1 MYVIILSASMDWFMT
16 NRPFL
21 TTSVTCTGPRIA
33 VTVEPLRPS
42 AMIRPTARPV
52 AKTIFPS
59 WKSLTLGALA
69 ANVHDIPSLPTARMA
84 WSPCSMTITPG
95 WYSTSG
101 LRLGATPNCTS
112 LLVSVF
118 GSIAVS
124 TVVPGDACGWSSHA
138 GASGPLVCWVEPVVD
153 CGAAG
158 CCDCDGGGVGWR
170 FLHAAGARAADR
182 IAMAMARRQDTV
194 VTIGLGLVE
203 PLGRCLRRSSARTSY
218 PRLGSRRYPARR
230 AAVTLVLFGRGNEDA
245 FQDSMP
251 RWPSRAARHRLLG
264 NVRRP
269 HSERA

>member
-1 MYVIILSASMDWFMT
+1 MYVIILSASTGWFMM

-33 VTVEPLRPS
+33 VTVEPLRSS

-69 ANVHDIPSLPTARMA
+69 ANVHHIPSLPTARMA

-101 LRLGATPNCTS
+101 LRLGETPNCTS

-158 CCDCDGGGVGWR
+158 RCACERGGVGWR
-170 FLHAAGARAADR
+170 FLHAVGATAAHR
-182 IAMAMARRQDTV
+182 IAMAMARRNETV
-194 VTIGLGLVE
+194 DITLSGWSCPESEGA
-203 PLGRCLRRSSARTSY
+203 PLSAAGR
-218 PRLGSRRYPARR
+218 RRYAR
-230 AAVTLVLFGRGNEDA
+230 VTRL
-245 FQDSMP
+245 
-251 RWPSRAARHRLLG
+251 RHRGHRTREQRERGLLL
-264 NVRRP
+264 
-269 HSERA
+269 A